1 MVLPSSGSS
10 ISFDQIQT
18 EFGGSNP
25 ISMNEYGDK
34 IGLTVG
40 TTSTHSINS
49 FFGLSASIHDTTFK
63 PQYFALT
70 LFPGVNAYFSG
81 VNPDDGGSGSF
92 TDNAFPNSGTFS
104 DGTTTHSAN
113 AVILD
118 MMAAYSVGNS
128 ATGSNIFL
136 KMRTSSGPI
145 ANGVWTTME
154 IYANTTGSGTPLLSL
169 NRTDASFTSNDG
181 GSPASA
187 LWSWSGTYAFST
199 FFGTNPSP
207 PGSATH
213 LFRLV

>member
-1 MVLPSSGSS
+1 MALPSSGSS

-63 PQYFALT
+63 PQKFQIT
-70 LFPGVNAYFSG
+70 LFPGVIAYFSG
-81 VNPDDGGSGSF
+81 VNPDNGGTGSF

-118 MMAAYSVGNS
+118 MMAAYSLNNS
-128 ATGSNIFL
+128 TTGSTIFL

-145 ANGVWTTME
+145 ANGGWTSIQT
-154 IYANTTGSGTPLLSL
+154 YANTTGTGTALFTL
-169 NRTDASFTSNDG
+169 NRTDATFTSNDG

-187 LWSWSGTYAFST
+187 QWAWSGTYPFST
-199 FFGTNPSP
+199 YFTTDSSP
-207 PGSATH
+207 PASATH